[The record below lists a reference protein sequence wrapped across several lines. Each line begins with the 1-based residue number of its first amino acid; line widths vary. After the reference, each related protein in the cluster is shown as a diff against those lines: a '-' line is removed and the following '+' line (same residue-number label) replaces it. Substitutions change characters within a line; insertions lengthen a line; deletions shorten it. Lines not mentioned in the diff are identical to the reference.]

1 MRMEVEYPQEVNFV
15 LFHNFSFKMEPQ
27 RPRAL
32 IVCHYLGHRF
42 LLKLVTQLFSVLMV
56 LMGSGLKKVS
66 TYFQK
71 YFWENLNFYWWP
83 MKKGKHTYLHI
94 LTVHLDDFCGRG
106 TAWDT
111 WKNLGH
117 PHHDYPPSSSSSS
130 SSSSWPSSLSP
141 PLLDRS
147 FTTEFIETGDWD
159 SFPADLSWVDFRG
172 DWGNQLKMVSI

>member
-1 MRMEVEYPQEVNFV
+1 
-15 LFHNFSFKMEPQ
+15 
-27 RPRAL
+27 
-32 IVCHYLGHRF
+32 
-42 LLKLVTQLFSVLMV
+42 
-56 LMGSGLKKVS
+56 
-66 TYFQK
+66 
-71 YFWENLNFYWWP
+71 

-117 PHHDYPPSSSSSS
+117 PHPLPPH
-130 SSSSWPSSLSP
+130 P
-141 PLLDRS
+141 PPHNHHHLHHHYEI

-172 DWGNQLKMVSI
+172 DWGNQLKMVSN